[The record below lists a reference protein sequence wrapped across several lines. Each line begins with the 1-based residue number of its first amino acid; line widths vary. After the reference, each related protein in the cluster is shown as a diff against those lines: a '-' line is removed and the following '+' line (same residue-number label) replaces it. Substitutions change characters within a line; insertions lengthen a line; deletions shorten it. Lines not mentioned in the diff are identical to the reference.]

1 MNAHWPR
8 LVVCSTFQELSI
20 RPHLV
25 SHCNR
30 PFLKLQ
36 VKSQATNDSLQNSIS
51 TEPKWKEKLAAADEN
66 AQRMRLQS
74 QQVHEEYKRRIAT
87 LQRENLQGPKNAC
100 SLEELEFISYLD
112 DEGLIVDKSASD
124 AKASVYAIF
133 DQNRTLQYVG
143 ISRQVYLS
151 MKLHFA
157 RVPSKCYFV
166 KIHHLN
172 KPNRA
177 LLECIKEKW
186 IEENGLLPSGN
197 DNGPQQKI
205 WENPLDCKPLMTE
218 EENKLLETDPGT
230 QQAKILK
237 NVARRIE
244 KELDATYK
252 ERNCNEKFW
261 FDPKLKEKGLLEL
274 RNKKPNQSV
283 PTSVPKPKSAS

>member
-1 MNAHWPR
+1 ANAPLYFDFYRAISCYFLLPFKMEGLKAACIGLRLDFRSR
-8 LVVCSTFQELSI
+8 LVAFPAVQELLI
-20 RPHLV
+20 RPNLV
-25 SHCNR
+25 SYWNR
-30 PFLKLQ
+30 PLSNLQ
-36 VKSQATNDSLQNSIS
+36 VKCQTTNDNMQNSIS

-66 AQRMRLQS
+66 AQRMRMQS
-74 QQVHEEYKRRIAT
+74 QQIHEEYKRRMAT
-87 LQRENLQGPKNAC
+87 LQRENMQGPTNAC
-100 SLEELEFISYLD
+100 SLKDLEFVPYLD
-112 DEGLIVDKSASD
+112 DGGLIVDKSASD

-166 KIHHLN
+166 KIQHLN

-197 DNGPQQKI
+197 DNGPQQKV

-218 EENKLLETDPGT
+218 EEKQNLQADP
-230 QQAKILK
+230 
-237 NVARRIE
+237 
-244 KELDATYK
+244 
-252 ERNCNEKFW
+252 
-261 FDPKLKEKGLLEL
+261 
-274 RNKKPNQSV
+274 
-283 PTSVPKPKSAS
+283 